1 MLLTPRQAQFAFV
14 PSMVTVMS
22 AVISFAMTTIHH
34 GFGAG
39 LLQAWLRNWGL
50 AFLIALPVAWIA
62 VPALR
67 ALLAKLTRTAR
78 DSTMARSLGEMG

>member
-34 GFGAG
+34 GFAPG
-39 LLQAWLRNWGL
+39 LLQAWLRNLTDVEYRTHQVETAGGHFVQDGPPRQAGL
-50 AFLIALPVAWIA
+50 TLNVKF
-62 VPALR
+62 
-67 ALLAKLTRTAR
+67 
-78 DSTMARSLGEMG
+78 

>member
-22 AVISFAMTTIHH
+22 AVISFAMTAIHH
-34 GFGAG
+34 GFAPG
-39 LLQAWLRNWGL
+39 LLQAWLGNWGL
-50 AFLIALPVAWIA
+50 AFLIALPVAWVA

-78 DSTMARSLGEMG
+78 DNTMARSLGEMG